1 MAGVKL
7 SAKAQEEHE
16 FLESL
21 VGKCDHLAALTEQ
34 YVGAKGA
41 TQEQTFQLIVRTLQQ
56 IRQNAMI
63 KNLGPIA
70 DAAGMLAVAAARGSV
85 VQRARTLRDG
95 LGSYKQNVE
104 RTMKALVA
112 ADVREKAEAEK
123 VMAART
129 RAKQQADREAARQ
142 AAEGKTGGGSG
153 G

>member
-1 MAGVKL
+1 M
-7 SAKAQEEHE
+7 
-16 FLESL
+16 
-21 VGKCDHLAALTEQ
+21 
-34 YVGAKGA
+34 
-41 TQEQTFQLIVRTLQQ
+41 LIVRTLQQ

-112 ADVREKAEAEK
+112 ADVREKAEQEK

-129 RAKQQADREAARQ
+129 RAKQQMDREAARQ
-142 AAEGKTGGGSG
+142 AAEGKPGGGS
-153 G
+153 